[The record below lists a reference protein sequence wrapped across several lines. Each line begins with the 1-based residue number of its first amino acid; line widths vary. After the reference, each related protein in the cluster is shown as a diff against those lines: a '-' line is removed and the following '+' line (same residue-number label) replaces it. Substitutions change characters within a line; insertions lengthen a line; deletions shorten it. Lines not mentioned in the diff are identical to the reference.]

1 MKFVSWNVNGLRAC
15 IQKGFLDE
23 FNRFNADFFCLQET
37 KLSEGQL
44 QLDLPGYEQY
54 WCYAEKKGYSGTAI
68 FTKHTPL
75 SVSYGIGVPEL
86 DNEGRVI
93 TLEYR
98 EFYLLTCYTPN
109 AQRELA
115 RIDHRMKWDE
125 AFRTYLQKLD
135 ETKPVIIC
143 GDLNVAHKEIDLK
156 NPSSNRNNAGF
167 SDQERQSFQKT
178 LDLGF
183 TDTFRHL
190 YPDATGC
197 SSWWSYMF
205 HARENNAGWR
215 IDYFLVS
222 DRLKEQIYRA
232 QIHSDILGSDHCPVS
247 LELDTLVNGGLWS
260 PECGRARVTEPE
272 PVHEVEPTPNVVAVP
287 VSTAAKVV
295 RTVCIVLAVLL
306 AVGIGFWLFPQE
318 PPISPSP
325 KFTVTRSLIPYQ
337 RMDLDVTIPA
347 ISSKPLDSSDA
358 ISEYMDGD
366 AVPLISEDS
375 ICYVSTLDRISSAN
389 FFLRVDAPEG
399 ITPDGWQLTLDVLA
413 GDLAV
418 DTGYDSGT
426 DPTIDLDLFGASSWA
441 DEVTDILFFTR
452 GSAELKHYRAVPYY
466 TDETLSDFAGWL
478 IWGEL
483 DGYTLTDLMLT
494 ATNSGYHHFSTT
506 ISTVPYLQS
515 SACQTLATEELLLHI
530 TQHPEIHIQLTLP
543 KESDALLVQQSN
555 ELIYK
560 SLRLKYPVLV
570 AFETRKDVIQ
580 VLMDIKFDFNGELN
594 NLLLTINPI
603 QSRMTPQEETLYITG
618 QYATSQY
625 HPECPEIL
633 YSLDDML
640 TSRLLDSML
649 DYGDLYQQLSRCSTN
664 AVRSNVYR
672 YHLGFN
678 PFLQE
683 FVDREDA
690 LDVLMEASLTYSDMS
705 IIWLIDLYR
714 SFHIYCGDDMPDM
727 IIPELPPVEIE
738 PTESIPE

>member
-197 SSWWSYMF
+197 YSWWSYMF

-215 IDYFLVS
+215 IDYFLGS
-222 DRLKEQIYRA
+222 DRLKAQIYRA
-232 QIHSDILGSDHCPVS
+232 QIHRDILGSDHCPVS

-260 PECGRARVTEPE
+260 PECGHASVTEPE

-287 VSTAAKVV
+287 VSTTAKVV

-318 PPISPSP
+318 KP
-325 KFTVTRSLIPYQ
+325 KYIAPAPEFTVHVKYFPFSF
-337 RMDLDVTIPA
+337 A
-347 ISSKPLDSSDA
+347 
-358 ISEYMDGD
+358 E
-366 AVPLISEDS
+366 
-375 ICYVSTLDRISSAN
+375 VSTMPIPDPSLPDSMRFPYYDQWYWVEAGSRLYNGDIH
-389 FFLRVDAPEG
+389 LLITAPDHV
-399 ITPDGWQLTLDVLA
+399 TADGWRITLEEYA
-413 GDLAV
+413 GELDDLYNAV
-418 DTGYDSGT
+418 D
-426 DPTIDLDLFGASSWA
+426 LNN
-441 DEVTDILFFTR
+441 
-452 GSAELKHYRAVPYY
+452 GSAKNRSATVSRPTSALRSYQTVPYY
-466 TDETLSDFAGWL
+466 LDAALTDFGGWLVYGALDSALPTDLKITLQHDEYESFSTDVTAIPYISLEDAQEYTSSELLAHICRHPSISESLTIYDPNVDIDVEQNITYTFVSSLYPVLQAFKDRDDAVETLMTVSID
-478 IWGEL
+478 
-483 DGYTLTDLMLT
+483 DD
-494 ATNSGYHHFSTT
+494 TT
-506 ISTVPYLQS
+506 INNILLSTEHFQYKMTPWQQANYLTGQYPTYPNEIVYPDYDFDLKPKSTQYLCDVMLLHFHMHDQIAQCASLEAACYVFEYHLRINPYLQEFM
-515 SACQTLATEELLLHI
+515 TRE
-530 TQHPEIHIQLTLP
+530 
-543 KESDALLVQQSN
+543 DA
-555 ELIYK
+555 
-560 SLRLKYPVLV
+560 
-570 AFETRKDVIQ
+570 
-580 VLMDIKFDFNGELN
+580 
-594 NLLLTINPI
+594 
-603 QSRMTPQEETLYITG
+603 
-618 QYATSQY
+618 
-625 HPECPEIL
+625 
-633 YSLDDML
+633 
-640 TSRLLDSML
+640 
-649 DYGDLYQQLSRCSTN
+649 
-664 AVRSNVYR
+664 R
-672 YHLGFN
+672 YHLETMIYEN
-678 PFLQE
+678 PTRPWAYFL
-683 FVDREDA
+683 
-690 LDVLMEASLTYSDMS
+690 
-705 IIWLIDLYR
+705 DLYE
-714 SFHIYCGDDMPDM
+714 IYSSDTEDMPEM